1 MKLNRCP
8 ICHSL
13 FDVMTLAQ
21 DEATQEIMVKL
32 AKLDT
37 QAGTALLSY
46 LSLFC
51 PPKSQLSADRS
62 LTLINELETLENG
75 NWQRLGLAM
84 ATVSAVMQDKK
95 REGKPVSQFKNHNYL
110 KKVLAEMD
118 TQPPALLP
126 TTVGGVA
133 PTGLDK
139 QPQGLPKHQPS
150 QMEQG
155 ISALQAM
162 KR

>member
-13 FDVMTLAQ
+13 FDVMALAQ
-21 DEATQEIMVKL
+21 DEATQEVMVRL

-37 QAGTALLSY
+37 LTGTALLSY

-51 PPKSQLSADRS
+51 PAKSQLSADRS
-62 LTLINELETLENG
+62 LTLMNELEALENG

-84 ATVSAVMQDKK
+84 ATVSTVMQDKK
-95 REGKPVSQFKNHNYL
+95 RGGKPVSQFKNHNYL

-118 TQPPALLP
+118 TQPPVALP
-126 TTVGGVA
+126 
-133 PTGLDK
+133 
-139 QPQGLPKHQPS
+139 
-150 QMEQG
+150 
-155 ISALQAM
+155 SALPQTNISPIPMPQPMIAGKTLTAIGVLEQM
-162 KR
+162 KNE

>member
-21 DEATQEIMVKL
+21 DEATQELLVRL
-32 AKLDT
+32 AKFDT
-37 QAGTALLSY
+37 QTGTALLSY

-62 LTLINELETLENG
+62 LTLINELETLEDG

-95 REGKPVSQFKNHNYL
+95 RGGKPVSQFKNHNYL

-118 TQPPALLP
+118 TQPPVALP
-126 TTVGGVA
+126 
-133 PTGLDK
+133 P
-139 QPQGLPKHQPS
+139 QPQANISPIAIPQPMIAGKTLTAIGVLE
-150 QMEQG
+150 QMKNE
-155 ISALQAM
+155 
-162 KR
+162 